1 MDYRYLKAFT
11 LTAKYLSFSK
21 AAAELKIAQSAVS
34 RQVKLLEESM
44 DEELIIR
51 SSKKVI
57 LTKKAKQLIKS
68 IDQFEDGISDIFE
81 THLDKPIHIGILNGL
96 LVNWFNPILAK
107 YAKNYQRDIYIHVA
121 DSPALRR
128 GIEDGDFDM
137 IFSTDNFQSDLT
149 SSLKL
154 FEEKFVII
162 SKDEINKRKLHEH
175 TWIVFSDLDHL
186 HKLSKKPPQK
196 RIVVDSLQTIKSLVK
211 QGVGIAVV
219 PDHTLSKN
227 DNFTTESISG
237 LKNMNIYMT
246 TLSYKNRPPF
256 LKEFIKILEA
266 NK

>member
-44 DEELIIR
+44 NEELIIR

-57 LTKKAKQLIKS
+57 LTKKAKQLLKS
-68 IDQFEDGISDIFE
+68 IDQFEDSLGNIFE
-81 THLDKPIHIGILNGL
+81 TTQERPVHIGILDGL

-107 YAKNYQRDIYIHVA
+107 YAKNYKRDIFIHVA

-128 GIEDGDFDM
+128 GIEDGIYDI

-162 SKDEINKRKLHEH
+162 SNEVINKRKLHEY
-175 TWIVFSDLDHL
+175 TWIVFSELDHL
-186 HKLSKKPPQK
+186 HKLSTKAPPKK
-196 RIVVDSLQTIKSLVK
+196 IVVDSLESIKALVK
-211 QGVGIAVV
+211 HGVGIAVV
-219 PDHTLSKN
+219 PDHTLSKH
-227 DNFTTESISG
+227 DNFTTEQVSG

-246 TLSYKNRPPF
+246 TLSYKNQPAF
-256 LKEFIKILEA
+256 LKEFIKIL
-266 NK
+266 NTK

>member
-44 DEELIIR
+44 NEELIIR

-57 LTKKAKQLIKS
+57 LTKKAKDLLKS
-68 IDQFEDGISDIFE
+68 IEHFEVDVGEIFE
-81 THLDKPIHIGILNGL
+81 KNQDRPIHIGILDGL

-107 YAKNYQRDIYIHVA
+107 YAQNYKRDIYVHVA

-128 GIEDGDFDM
+128 GIEDGVYDM
-137 IFSTDNFQSDLT
+137 IFSTDGFQSDLT

-162 SKDEINKRKLHEH
+162 SKEEINKKKLHEY
-175 TWIVFSDLDHL
+175 TWIVFSELDHL
-186 HKLSKKPPQK
+186 YKLSKKAPAK
-196 RIVVDSLQTIKSLVK
+196 KIVVSSLESIKALVK
-211 QGVGIAVV
+211 HGVGIAVV

-227 DNFTTESISG
+227 HKFHTEPITG

-246 TLSYKNRPPF
+246 TLSYKNMPPF
-256 LKEFIKILEA
+256 LKEFSKILQA
-266 NK
+266 N

>member
-1 MDYRYLKAFT
+1 MDYRYLKAFS

-44 DEELIIR
+44 NEELIIR

-57 LTKKAKQLIKS
+57 LTKKAKQLLNT
-68 IDQFEDGISDIFE
+68 IDQFEVNLGEIFE
-81 THLDKPIHIGILNGL
+81 TAQEKPVHIGILDGL
-96 LVNWFNPILAK
+96 LVNWFNPILAS
-107 YAKNYQRDIYIHVA
+107 YAKTSQRDIFVHVA

-128 GIEDGDFDM
+128 GIEDGVYDM

-162 SKDEINKRKLHEH
+162 SKDEINRRKLHEY

-196 RIVVDSLQTIKSLVK
+196 KIVVESLESIKSLVR

-219 PDHTLSKN
+219 PDHTLSDKEE
-227 DNFTTESISG
+227 FRLSPITG

-246 TLSYKNRPPF
+246 TLSYKNRPSF

-266 NK
+266 K

>member
-1 MDYRYLKAFT
+1 MDYRYLKAFA

-44 DEELIIR
+44 NEELIIR

-57 LTKKAKQLIKS
+57 LTKKAKQLLQA
-68 IDQFEDGISDIFE
+68 IDQFEVNIGEIFE
-81 THLDKPIHIGILNGL
+81 TQQDKPVHIGILDGL

-107 YAKNYQRDIYIHVA
+107 YAKDYSRDIYIHVA

-128 GIEDGDFDM
+128 GIEDGIYDM

-149 SSLKL
+149 TSLKL

-162 SKDEINKRKLHEH
+162 SKDEINRKKLQDY

-186 HKLSKKPPQK
+186 YKLSKKPSQK
-196 RIVVDSLQTIKSLVK
+196 KVIVDSLESIKSLVK

-219 PDHTLSKN
+219 PDHTLSKT
-227 DNFTTESISG
+227 DQFRTSPVTG

-246 TLSYKNRPPF
+246 TLSYKNRPAF

-266 NK
+266 N